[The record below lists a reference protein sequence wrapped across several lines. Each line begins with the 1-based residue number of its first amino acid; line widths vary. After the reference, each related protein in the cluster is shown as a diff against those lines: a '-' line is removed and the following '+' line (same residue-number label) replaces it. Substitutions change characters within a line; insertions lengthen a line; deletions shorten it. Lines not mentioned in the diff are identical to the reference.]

1 MSMSVLVR
9 PTRGARLQLPTA
21 EAHER
26 SVRRRVAAIW
36 GLLVLNVLPYSKGGS
51 VIPLPSVIGKGMT
64 QGSLLLA
71 LILALSLNPRLVV
84 RRNVFLCLVSV
95 LTIET
100 IVTAIDAQ
108 FLKGTTYRTFRFVE
122 FVAVLWLLTP
132 FWGRR
137 DLMLV
142 RYHLK
147 SMLIV
152 LTTAGLGFFIAHGK
166 AMTGGRLGDVIWP
179 APPTQVAH
187 YAAVAIGFVLVL
199 WMARMRSG
207 RSALLTF
214 LAALAILLLTH
225 TRTALVALIAGLL
238 IAGLSMIVGQARVRK
253 AFTVA
258 ASVATV
264 TILALS
270 RIITTYLARGQDSSQ
285 LTTLTGRTKFW
296 GPLLAFPR
304 TKFQEIFGFGLSNAS
319 FNGLPIDSNW
329 LASYQEQGLI
339 GVVLC
344 AIILLT
350 LMVTAYFRPPSVQRA
365 LALFLVTYCMLAS
378 FTEVGFTDASAYLL
392 DLFVAASLLVPS
404 AATDRPVSEPLG

>member
-9 PTRGARLQLPTA
+9 PTRSARLLPPSA

-26 SVRRRVAAIW
+26 SVRRRIATIW
-36 GLLVLNVLPYSKGGS
+36 GLLVVNVLPYSKGGS
-51 VIPLPSVIGKGMT
+51 VIPLPSIIGKGIT
-64 QGSLLLA
+64 QGSLVLA
-71 LILALSLNPRLVV
+71 LILALSLNPRLVI
-84 RRNVFLCLVSV
+84 RRNVFLCLISV
-95 LTIET
+95 LAIET
-100 IVTAIDAQ
+100 IVTAVDAQ
-108 FLKGTTYRTFRFVE
+108 FLKGTSYRTFRLAE
-122 FVAVLWLLTP
+122 FVVVLWLLTP

-137 DLMLV
+137 DMLLV
-142 RYHLK
+142 RYHLT

-152 LTTAGLGFFIAHGK
+152 LSTAGLGFFVGHGQ
-166 AMTGGRLGDVIWP
+166 AMSTGRLADVIWP

-187 YAAVAIGFVLVL
+187 YAAVAIGIVLVL

-207 RSALLTF
+207 RSALIICV
-214 LAALAILLLTH
+214 ASIGILLLTH

-238 IAGLSMIVGQARVRK
+238 IAGLSMIVAQARVRK

-258 ASVATV
+258 GSIAVI
-264 TILALS
+264 TILTLS

-285 LTTLTGRTKFW
+285 LTSLTGRTKFW

-304 TKFQEIFGFGLSNAS
+304 TRFQEIFGFGLSNAS

-329 LASYQEQGLI
+329 LASYQEQGLF
-339 GVVLC
+339 GVALC

-350 LMVTAYFRPPSVQRA
+350 LMITAYFRPPSVQRA

-378 FTEVGFTDASAYLL
+378 FTEVGFTDASSYLL
-392 DLFVAASLLVPS
+392 DMVVAASLLVPS
-404 AATDRPVSEPLG
+404 TETDRSVPEPL